1 MSSRALLGAE
11 LANQLLSG
19 AWQQIIGASS
29 QGLMPDNLQH
39 GVHGGRH
46 HHRGHSPEGW
56 PYAIAPRNE
65 LIDRPGPTR
74 ADRVVLPMSSGVEIL
89 PNTSAQITSRP
100 QDVAFRPER
109 IVIGQAGTDKGAAD
123 WIVNDVKVGNKS
135 QFSQSGDVPGDLFA
149 ATTIDSYVSFATVQ
163 TAMDF
168 VMLVT
173 YTGTNEAG
181 AKFYCAVLGTAAV

>member
-1 MSSRALLGAE
+1 MSRTYLGNDAIALL
-11 LANQLLSG
+11 G

-29 QGLMPDNLQH
+29 KGLMPDDHQH

-46 HHRGHSPEGW
+46 HRRHWHDGEIG
-56 PYAIAPRNE
+56 PRNE

-74 ADRVVLPMSSGVEIL
+74 ADRVVLPMSSGVSIL

-109 IVIGQAGTDKGAAD
+109 IVIGQAGTDGGAAD

-173 YTGTNEAG
+173 YVGTNESG
-181 AKFYCAVLGTAAV
+181 APFYCAVLGTAAV

>member
-1 MSSRALLGAE
+1 MRQTYLGYDPNAIN
-11 LANQLLSG
+11 LMG
-19 AWQQIIGASS
+19 AWQTILGAAS
-29 QGLMPDNLQH
+29 QGLLPDNLQH
-39 GVHGGRH
+39 GVHGGRPH
-46 HHRGHSPEGW
+46 HPHGFHAAGW
-56 PYAIAPRNE
+56 NYALPPRNVMVE
-65 LIDRPGPTR
+65 RPGPTR
-74 ADRVVLPMSSGVEIL
+74 ADRVILPMSSGVNIL

-109 IVIGQAGTDKGAAD
+109 IVIGSGGGVAASD

-149 ATTIDSYVSFATVQ
+149 ATTIDSFVSFATVQ

-173 YTGTNEAG
+173 YIGTSESG
-181 AKFYCAVLGTAAV
+181 APFYCAVLGTAAV